1 MLKANSS
8 GQWQFEALYGFT
20 GSNDGLEPVG
30 GMIRDQSGNLY
41 GTTFGGGEYYS
52 GVVYEITQ

>member
-1 MLKANSS
+1 VLKANSS
-8 GQWQFEALYGFT
+8 GQWQFEALY
-20 GSNDGLEPVG
+20 
-30 GMIRDQSGNLY
+30 GNLY